1 MSKLSKEEFL
11 KKYSERIEDSDL
23 QLELMED
30 IADSFEVDSDSVS
43 SEEFQELTQK
53 YNDLKEKYKSRFLDV
68 KEDNSKKDEKED
80 EKEDEELEEKE
91 YVDVKD
97 I

>member
-1 MSKLSKEEFL
+1 MSKLTKEEFL
-11 KKYSERIEDSDL
+11 KKYSEKVEDSDL

-43 SEEFQELTQK
+43 VEEFQELTQK
-53 YNDLKEKYKSRFLDV
+53 YDDLKEKYKSRFLDV
-68 KEDNSKKDEKED
+68 KEDNSKKDEKET
-80 EKEDEELEEKE
+80 EELEEKE